1 MIGLSVDSPTLA
13 RRLINLAKSFFR
25 LSSDEWGFNSWLPI
39 LGTVH
44 LGSRH
49 KLRPQFI
56 NRRLQQ
62 SLSSINRRRA

>member
-25 LSSDEWGFNSWLPI
+25 LSSDEWGFKHWLPI
-39 LGTVH
+39 LGTFILLH
-44 LGSRH
+44 LGSGH

-56 NRRLQQ
+56 NRRLHPTVP
-62 SLSSINRRRA
+62 LL

>member
-1 MIGLSVDSPTLA
+1 MIGLNIDSPALA
-13 RRLINLAKSFFR
+13 RRLRNLAKSFFR
-25 LSSDEWGFNSWLPI
+25 LSSDEWFLIAGSI

-56 NRRLQQ
+56 NRRLRPRP
-62 SLSSINRRRA
+62 SSINRRKA